1 MRASLGHLYKLPVF
15 SDGVN
20 MRKNK
25 RRDLQHTCLHRVT
38 NENLAFIA

>member
-1 MRASLGHLYKLPVF
+1 MRASPGHLYKLPVF
-15 SDGVN
+15 FLN

-25 RRDLQHTCLHRVT
+25 RRDLQHTWLYRET